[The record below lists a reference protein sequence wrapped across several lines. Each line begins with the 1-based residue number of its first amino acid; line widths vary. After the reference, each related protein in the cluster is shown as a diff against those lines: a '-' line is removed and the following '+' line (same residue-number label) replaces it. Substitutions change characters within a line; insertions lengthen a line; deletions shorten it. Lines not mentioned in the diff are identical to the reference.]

1 MSNRI
6 FFFYFLDSRNARED
20 IEDTTE
26 EDDLAFKL
34 LNFEDIVTRMKD
46 FPKEDENV
54 FEMFD

>member
-1 MSNRI
+1 ML
-6 FFFYFLDSRNARED
+6 FLYFLDSRNARED

-26 EDDLAFKL
+26 EDDLALKL